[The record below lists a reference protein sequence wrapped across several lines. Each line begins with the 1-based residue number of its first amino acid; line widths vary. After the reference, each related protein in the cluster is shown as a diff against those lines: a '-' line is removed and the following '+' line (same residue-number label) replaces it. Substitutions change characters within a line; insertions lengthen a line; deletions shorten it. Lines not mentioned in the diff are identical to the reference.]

1 MTINLK
7 DRVAVV
13 TGASR
18 GIGYFTALELA
29 KAGAHVVACA
39 RTVGGLEELDDAIKA
54 AGGSATLVPFDLA
67 DMAAIDKL
75 GGAINERWGKLDIMV
90 ANAGVLGTISPIGHV
105 EAKVFDKVMTIN
117 VNATWRLIRTLE
129 PLLIKSD
136 AGRALILSS
145 SAAHKCKPF
154 WGPYSASKAAVEA
167 LARTWAGETQ
177 RLPLRILS
185 VDPGA
190 TRTAMR
196 AQAMPGEDPET
207 VPHPSEIAA
216 KLLPLV
222 GPDQTETGKLYIVR
236 ENKIVD
242 YRLPE

>member
-1 MTINLK
+1 MSVNLNG
-7 DRVAVV
+7 RIAVV

-67 DMAAIDKL
+67 DMNAIDAL
-75 GGAINERWGKLDIMV
+75 GGAIHERWGKLDILV

-105 EAKVFDKVMTIN
+105 EAKTFDKVMLVN
-117 VNATWRLIRTLE
+117 VNATWRLIRSLD
-129 PLLIKSD
+129 PLLQKSD
-136 AGRALILSS
+136 QGRALILTSS
-145 SAAHKCKPF
+145 LAHKCKPF

-167 LARTWAGETQ
+167 LARTWAAETE
-177 RLPLRILS
+177 RLPLRVIS
-185 VDPGA
+185 VDPGG

-196 AQAMPGEDPET
+196 AQAYPGEDPET
-207 VPHPSEIAA
+207 LPHPRDVAKVIAGLA
-216 KLLPLV
+216 
-222 GPDQTETGKLYIVR
+222 GPDMSETGRLYQVR
-236 ENKIVD
+236 EQRFGD
-242 YRLPE
+242 YKLP

>member
-1 MTINLK
+1 MVPDLK
-7 DRVAVV
+7 GRVAVV

-18 GIGYFTALELA
+18 GIGYFTALALA

-67 DMAAIDKL
+67 DMKAIDAL
-75 GGAINERWGKLDIMV
+75 GGAIHERWGKLDIMV

-105 EAKVFDKVMTIN
+105 EAKVFEKVMTIN

-129 PLLIKSD
+129 PVLLKSD
-136 AGRALILSS
+136 QGRALILSS

-167 LARTWAGETQ
+167 LARTWAAETQ
-177 RLPLRILS
+177 RTALRIVS
-185 VDPGA
+185 VDPGG

-196 AQAMPGEDPET
+196 AQAFPGEDPET
-207 VPHPSEIAA
+207 LPHPSAVAES
-216 KLLPLV
+216 LLPLT
-222 GPDQTETGKLYIVR
+222 GPELTDTGKLFLVR
-236 ENKIVD
+236 ENRLVD
-242 YRLPE
+242 YRLPD

>member
-1 MTINLK
+1 MTIDLK
-7 DRVAVV
+7 GRIALV

-18 GIGYFTALELA
+18 GIGYFTAIELA
-29 KAGAHVVACA
+29 KAGAHVIACA

-54 AGGSATLVPFDLA
+54 VGGTATLVPFDLS
-67 DMAAIDKL
+67 DMAAIDQL
-75 GGAINERWGKLDIMV
+75 GGHIFERWGKLDIAV
-90 ANAGVLGTISPIGHV
+90 LNAGVLGVIAPIGHV

-117 VNATWRLIRTLE
+117 VTATWRLIRSLE
-129 PLLIKSD
+129 PLLVKSD
-136 AGRALILSS
+136 QGRALILSS
-145 SAAHKCKPF
+145 GAAHKCRPF

-167 LARTWAGETQ
+167 LARTWAAETQ
-177 RLPLRILS
+177 RLPLRVLC

-207 VPHPSEIAA
+207 LPHPSEVAE

-222 GPDQTETGKLYIVR
+222 GPEQTETGKLYQVR
-236 ENKIVD
+236 EGKIVD
-242 YRLPE
+242 YRMPE